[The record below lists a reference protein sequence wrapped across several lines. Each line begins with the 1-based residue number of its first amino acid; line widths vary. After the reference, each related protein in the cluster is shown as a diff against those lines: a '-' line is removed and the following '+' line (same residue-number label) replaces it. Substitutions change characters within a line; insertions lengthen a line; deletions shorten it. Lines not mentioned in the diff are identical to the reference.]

1 MTIAELK
8 AKRGSGPMKYKTL
21 AVTDVKADSSSRK
34 ISGYGAIW
42 GNVDDAGDMLV
53 KGCCAKSIQER
64 GPGSSTNRKMVF
76 LWQHETDE
84 PLGRLTKV
92 VEDEKG
98 LYFEA
103 ELDNIQQADEALTQI
118 KSGTLNQFSIGY
130 NYVWDKCEWISN
142 DKTGDGYLLVK
153 EINLFEISVV
163 TFGCNEETGFEGMKG
178 SAKHTEIVT
187 EMAKVLF
194 AIDAESKNL
203 PFATTLKV
211 KQLLSKY
218 IALSEAEPGPSTPTK
233 EPQKKKGVDF
243 SLLTKAIK
251 TDQ

>member
-1 MTIAELK
+1 MTIQELK
-8 AKRGSGPMKYKTL
+8 QKRGNSPMRYKTL
-21 AVTDVKADSSSRK
+21 GVTDVKVDSSSRK

-42 GNVDDAGDMLV
+42 KNIDDAGDMLV
-53 KGCCAKSIQER
+53 KGCCSKSISDR

-84 PLGRLTKV
+84 PLGRLTKL

-103 ELDNIQQADEALTQI
+103 ELDPIGKADEALIQLQT
-118 KSGTLNQFSIGY
+118 GTLNQFSIGY
-130 NYVWDKCEWISN
+130 NYVWDKCEWVGG
-142 DKTGDGYLLVK
+142 DKMQPGYLLVK

-178 SAKHTEIVT
+178 SKAITPIV
-187 EMAKVLF
+187 EDMAKVLF
-194 AIDAESKNL
+194 AIDSESKSL
-203 PFATTLKV
+203 PFAMSLKV

-218 IALSEAEPGPSTPTK
+218 IALSEAEPVKSTPPT
-233 EPQKKKGVDF
+233 EPQIKKGLDL
-243 SLLTKAIK
+243 SILTNALNKNK
-251 TDQ
+251 